1 MIDEKTPNLQLPL
14 PNKQNL
20 LSHDVERIAQ
30 ALTAID
36 AEIKKLYLAFD
47 EFKQAILTLNEQE
60 RRAAQ
65 THFEQFKTANDRQI
79 KVFDDELKKTKTLA
93 LAGI

>member
-20 LSHDVERIAQ
+20 LSNDVERIAQ
-30 ALTAID
+30 ALTLLD
-36 AEIKKLYLAFD
+36 AELKKLFVAFD
-47 EFKQAILTLNEQE
+47 DLKQEILALNEQE
-60 RRAAQ
+60 RQ
-65 THFEQFKTANDRQI
+65 QISTQFDQLRTANDRQI
-79 KVFDDELKKTKTLA
+79 KAFDDELKKTKTLA

>member
-20 LSHDVERIAQ
+20 LSNDVERIAQ
-30 ALTAID
+30 ALTLLD
-36 AEIKKLYLAFD
+36 AEIKKLFVAFD
-47 EFKQAILTLNEQE
+47 GLKQEILALNEQE
-60 RRAAQ
+60 RQ
-65 THFEQFKTANDRQI
+65 QISTQFDQLRTANDRQI
-79 KVFDDELKKTKTLA
+79 KAFDDELKKTKTLA

>member
-20 LSHDVERIAQ
+20 LSADVERIAQ
-30 ALTAID
+30 ALTIID
-36 AEIKKLYLAFD
+36 TEIKKLFVAFD
-47 EFKQAILTLNEQE
+47 ELKQEILALNEQE
-60 RRAAQ
+60 RQQLNAQ
-65 THFEQFKTANDRQI
+65 FEQLTTANDRQI
-79 KVFDDELKKTKTLA
+79 KAFDDELKKTKTLA